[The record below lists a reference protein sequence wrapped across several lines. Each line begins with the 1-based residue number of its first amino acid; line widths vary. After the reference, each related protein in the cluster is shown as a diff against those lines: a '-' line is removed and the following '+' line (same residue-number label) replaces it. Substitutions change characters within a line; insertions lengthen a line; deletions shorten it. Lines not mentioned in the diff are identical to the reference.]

1 VLAVTQKLADVGAI
15 LLKAKTKNHFENFA
29 LEKIERDDLFGNKAA
44 LWKLDL
50 PCCVRD

>member
-15 LLKAKTKNHFENFA
+15 LLMMKTENHFETFA
-29 LEKIERDDLFGNKAA
+29 LENIERDDLFGDKAA

>member
-15 LLKAKTKNHFENFA
+15 LLMMKTKNHSGNFA
-29 LEKIERDDLFGNKAA
+29 LENIERDDLFGKKAA

>member
-15 LLKAKTKNHFENFA
+15 LLRAKTKNHFENFA
-29 LEKIERDDLFGNKAA
+29 LENIERDDLFGNKGA
-44 LWKLDL
+44 LWKMDL